1 MKCLCQKNI
10 DFDTHYQNLL
20 TERSIVD
27 HHSEKKAM
35 STLKIFVTLV
45 ILSSAACKNE
55 PGNAQKTS
63 SSDLA
68 EMTIK
73 IGDRVTSKCMIELDK
88 SSVNHKGVRSF
99 SSCIERDYS
108 VSVAFCYVGHYAIME
123 TSGDET
129 KGELIALKLTQT
141 DPRTN
146 HVIFTQTSYILK
158 KVVST
163 SCFVGL
169 KCSESHTNVVG
180 ELYLSYTTTERKT
193 VSETKWYDIQLKEI
207 QNIGVGDYIP
217 RIVMCY

>member
-1 MKCLCQKNI
+1 
-10 DFDTHYQNLL
+10 
-20 TERSIVD
+20 
-27 HHSEKKAM
+27 M

-146 HVIFTQTSYILK
+146 HVIFTQTSYHNITGAEQNVISVNDISISVK
-158 KVVST
+158 KAIS
-163 SCFVGL
+163 
-169 KCSESHTNVVG
+169 
-180 ELYLSYTTTERKT
+180 
-193 VSETKWYDIQLKEI
+193 KE
-207 QNIGVGDYIP
+207 NTD
-217 RIVMCY
+217 R